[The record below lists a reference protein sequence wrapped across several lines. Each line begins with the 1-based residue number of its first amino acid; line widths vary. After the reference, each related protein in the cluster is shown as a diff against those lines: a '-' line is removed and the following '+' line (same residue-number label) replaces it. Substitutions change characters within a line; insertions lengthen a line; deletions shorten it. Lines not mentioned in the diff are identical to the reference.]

1 MLCHAISDST
11 EQGRGRVPATTS
23 CRHQKTTLQMSR
35 DRENTGIPA
44 SAGVEMTERNID
56 RPGCFSPYPRR
67 TETEG
72 RGQRTRQR
80 GWQVPAGR
88 KGSITAWGSR
98 PRRVKDGAASSPGR
112 GGCCLNLP

>member
-56 RPGCFSPYPRR
+56 RPGCVSLLIQ
-67 TETEG
+67 EEL
-72 RGQRTRQR
+72 RQR
-80 GWQVPAGR
+80 GGDREQGR
-88 KGSITAWGSR
+88 EVGRYQPGEKAPSQPG
-98 PRRVKDGAASSPGR
+98 VAAPEE
-112 GGCCLNLP
+112 